1 MRGLKAQKLY
11 HMVSDSTDVFTGANI
26 HNPHA
31 AEEIFGIY
39 KLLYGI

>member
-1 MRGLKAQKLY
+1 MIIDG
-11 HMVSDSTDVFTGANI
+11 TDASIGANI

-39 KLLYGI
+39 NLLYGIW